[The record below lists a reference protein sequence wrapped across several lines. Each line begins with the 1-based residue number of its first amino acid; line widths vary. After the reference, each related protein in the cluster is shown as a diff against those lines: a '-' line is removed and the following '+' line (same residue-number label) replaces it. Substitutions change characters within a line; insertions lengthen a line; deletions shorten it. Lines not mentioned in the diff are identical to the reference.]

1 MQTLNISEDIH
12 YLLKKKLAFTS
23 SSPLVNEENIFSM
36 EHFPT
41 VSRSSLNITVHE
53 NNTSCCQSSSR
64 SFFQLQASK
73 LTKRWGHRYKAAASA
88 QTWEKSTFTF
98 ASVASC
104 MSSNSQWRR
113 GWTPEGPD
121 PIQERPKRLQNT
133 RLQII
138 SCFVSLNLSTCYFKL
153 HTQAE
158 SGAVVT
164 RD

>member
-1 MQTLNISEDIH
+1 MTTFDFHLQRLETPTLTETFDSQRLRYIIQMQTLNISEDIH

-73 LTKRWGHRYKAAASA
+73 LTKR
-88 QTWEKSTFTF
+88 
-98 ASVASC
+98 
-104 MSSNSQWRR
+104 
-113 GWTPEGPD
+113 
-121 PIQERPKRLQNT
+121 
-133 RLQII
+133 
-138 SCFVSLNLSTCYFKL
+138 
-153 HTQAE
+153 
-158 SGAVVT
+158 
-164 RD
+164 